1 MRQQPHAPIAHLTQP
16 SQRPQVLLHA
26 VVGSLVLC
34 AVLVPTA
41 APPGLLAAQEQSA
54 AQPAAHKQKARH
66 VSPRSPRG
74 DDAPRAFPRAT
85 GPTQAHAAVPHNM
98 TAAANGKQ
106 LAMRLEMSRAQVG
119 NLLRQHRAIP

>member
-16 SQRPQVLLHA
+16 TQRPQVLLHA

-34 AVLVPTA
+34 AVLVPAA
-41 APPGLLAAQEQSA
+41 APPGVLAAQEQNA
-54 AQPAAHKQKARH
+54 AQPAAHEQKARYA
-66 VSPRSPRG
+66 SPRALRR
-74 DDAPRAFPRAT
+74 DDVPRAFPRAT
-85 GPTQAHAAVPHNM
+85 GPAQARVAVLHNM

-106 LAMRLEMSRAQVG
+106 LAMRLEMSRAQAG

>member
-16 SQRPQVLLHA
+16 TQRPQVLLHA

-34 AVLVPTA
+34 AVLVPAA
-41 APPGLLAAQEQSA
+41 APPGALAAQEQNA
-54 AQPAAHKQKARH
+54 AQPAAREQKARLA
-66 VSPRSPRG
+66 SPRSPRG
-74 DDAPRAFPRAT
+74 EEAARAFPRAT
-85 GPTQAHAAVPHNM
+85 GTAQAHAAVLHNM

-106 LAMRLEMSRAQVG
+106 LAMRLEMSRAQAG